1 MNRYKIAFFSL
12 SAAVCAVVITL
23 GFVSY
28 KKPDQQ
34 ANSHYSK
41 HIQANYKIFSLP
53 LPEELE
59 FAGEQVPLDQWDIRE
74 RMDRELLVNTYWQSN
89 MLLGMKRANRW
100 FPVIEP
106 ILRANGIPDDFK
118 FLALIESNLTNAVS
132 PSGATGFWQFLEGTG
147 KEYGL
152 VVNEE
157 VDERYHV
164 EKSTQAACAYLNAA
178 YKRYNSW
185 PMVAASYNMGM
196 GGLDRQTEKQGSA
209 SYWDLLL
216 NEETG
221 RYVFR
226 MLAVKEIMNNLDKYG
241 FVIRPADLYE
251 PMAFRTVMITSS
263 VDDFASFAKTNGVN
277 YKMLKLFNPWLRQSY
292 LKNKEGRSF
301 EVKLPA

>member
-1 MNRYKIAFFSL
+1 
-12 SAAVCAVVITL
+12 
-23 GFVSY
+23 
-28 KKPDQQ
+28 
-34 ANSHYSK
+34 
-41 HIQANYKIFSLP
+41 
-53 LPEELE
+53 
-59 FAGEQVPLDQWDIRE
+59 
-74 RMDRELLVNTYWQSN
+74 

-251 PMAFRTVMITSS
+251 PMAFRTVMISSS
-263 VDDFASFAKTNGVN
+263 VDDFASFAKANGVN

>member
-1 MNRYKIAFFSL
+1 
-12 SAAVCAVVITL
+12 
-23 GFVSY
+23 VSY

-59 FAGEQVPLDQWDIRE
+59 FAGELVPLDQWDIRE

-152 VVNEE
+152 LVNEE

-251 PMAFRTVMITSS
+251 PMAFRTVMISSS
-263 VDDFASFAKTNGVN
+263 VDDFASFAKANGVN